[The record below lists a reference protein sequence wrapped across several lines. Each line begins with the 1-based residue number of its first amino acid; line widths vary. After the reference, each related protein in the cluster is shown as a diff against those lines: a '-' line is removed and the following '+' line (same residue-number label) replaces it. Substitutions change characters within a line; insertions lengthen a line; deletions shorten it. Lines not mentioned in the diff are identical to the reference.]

1 MVYSCLSGRTLH
13 HVQQSILPRTFCR
26 YRSITAAIERGRHD
40 VQDQPFRPRTR
51 TNNYDDREDS
61 LKTRREARFER
72 FGPPRDDPFPK
83 PDDKRSPK
91 SREERPRNDF
101 TDALSGSGEKQ
112 PQWKWDRLAR
122 GRNGRPSRVDGDGPS
137 RNTYGESSK
146 FGGERPSRKWE
157 DRPARAGSDSSNR
170 FGRDRPSRDWK
181 ERSQSNREDRPAR
194 AGNDGSNRYGGDGP
208 PRNREERSQI
218 NRNGRSPRPRSDG
231 FGKPRGDGPQRN
243 WEDGSQSNREG
254 RPPWAKSDGFDK
266 SRGEGSEEWGDRRVE
281 GRRPLFV
288 QHLDNLKSP
297 WARAGH
303 NKLTKHGILYAV
315 KPDSGEEGV
324 IKVEKAKLIRGPE
337 SLPYTTAASEFIYGT
352 RSVLA
357 AIKANRRKFYKLYI
371 HARGM
376 ENSQAILSTIRSL
389 KLFHIAVEVGD
400 EYMQAM
406 DKASN
411 GRPHNGLILEASPPP
426 ILPITQLR
434 AASIEEGAFN
444 LSLDRQS
451 AEEEAINGKQELY
464 EYKSDGWRHPL
475 ILYIDGV
482 VDEGNLGAIARSAY
496 VLGVDAI
503 ITPTHHTA
511 EWSPIAIK
519 ASSGAAEAI
528 PLFRVKEPEQ
538 FLHSSSQVGWR
549 IYASDAVPL
558 SKQDG
563 RQVVYAVAKKYS
575 PLPAYHSPLAEHPT
589 ILMMG
594 SEHSGVKKHLAKMAH
609 YKVGIPHGRSVDE
622 VGVDSFNV
630 SVATG
635 ILCYQMMQ
643 KPQAAAERDPKDV
656 MF

>member
-1 MVYSCLSGRTLH
+1 MVYFCLGGNTLR

-26 YRSITAAIERGRHD
+26 YKSITAAIERGRHD
-40 VQDQPFRPRTR
+40 GRDRPFRPRTQ
-51 TNNYDDREDS
+51 TANYDNRES
-61 LKTRREARFER
+61 PLKTRREARFER

-83 PDDKRSPK
+83 PNNQRS
-91 SREERPRNDF
+91 SRNKEERPPNDNN
-101 TDALSGSGEKQ
+101 DALSSFVEER
-112 PQWKWDRLAR
+112 PQGGRARLSRA
-122 GRNGRPSRVDGDGPS
+122 GNSRPSRFDEDRPS
-137 RNTYGESSK
+137 RKPYGESSK
-146 FGGERPSRKWE
+146 FGRGRPSGKWQ
-157 DRPARAGSDSSNR
+157 DRPARAGSDLSNR
-170 FGRDRPSRDWK
+170 HGEDRPRGNWK
-181 ERSQSNREDRPAR
+181 ERSQSDREDRPAR
-194 AGNDGSNRYGGDGP
+194 VRDGGSNRF
-208 PRNREERSQI
+208 
-218 NRNGRSPRPRSDG
+218 GR
-231 FGKPRGDGPQRN
+231 DGPQRN
-243 WEDGSQSNREG
+243 WEERSPSNREG
-254 RPPWAKSDGFDK
+254 RPAWAKSDGFDR
-266 SRGEGSEEWGDRRVE
+266 SRGEGFQKTSNDRSGRLGVEKPQRISEEQAQETSVKQPVKEDT
-281 GRRPLFV
+281 RPEFV
-288 QHLDNLKSP
+288 QHLENLRSP
-297 WARAGH
+297 SARTKH
-303 NKLTKHGILYAV
+303 NKLNKHGLLYVV
-315 KPDSGEEGV
+315 KPDSGEGDSTRFDKPKSV
-324 IKVEKAKLIRGPE
+324 RGPE

-376 ENSQAILSTIRSL
+376 ENSQAIKSTIRSL
-389 KLFHIAVEVGD
+389 KLFHITTEVGD
-400 EYMQAM
+400 EYMRAM

-426 ILPITQLR
+426 VLPITQLT
-434 AASIEEGAFN
+434 AASIEDGAFN

-451 AEEEAINGKQELY
+451 AEDEAINGTQELY
-464 EYKSDGWRHPL
+464 EYKSDGWRYPL

-503 ITPTHHTA
+503 VTPTHHTA

-519 ASSGAAEAI
+519 ASSGAAEAM

-538 FLHSSSQVGWR
+538 FFQSSSQVGWR

-558 SKQDG
+558 STQDG
-563 RQVVYAVAKKYS
+563 QHVVYSLSQRYS
-575 PLPAYHSPLAEHPT
+575 PLPADHSPLAEHPT

-630 SVATG
+630 SVAAG

-643 KPQAAAERDPKDV
+643 RPQSAAERDPENV